1 MDLPIY
7 YNHNFGITLYKWSR
21 RGKDMLPVKL
31 SLRLRPTVTV
41 ITDKYVIK
49 LVIENDLTPMKLQKF
64 LLQLL
69 LGSSS

>member
-1 MDLPIY
+1 
-7 YNHNFGITLYKWSR
+7 
-21 RGKDMLPVKL
+21 MLPVKL